1 MKSPL
6 ELERYFVSD
15 QAVTARNVFSS
26 EKEIETLIEEYSV
39 SNEAIRLPATENQPE
54 KWQVTVHIKHQPSPE
69 TNFPYDFR
77 LTIVGIF
84 RCTIEKSEPSHIER
98 LMKIN
103 GSSILYGMSREII
116 RANTERGPW
125 SGIVIPTYSFYE
137 PKPDN
142 EPPPEESA
150 AV

>member
-1 MKSPL
+1 MKSPI

-15 QAVTARNVFSS
+15 QAVTVRHAFSA
-26 EKEIETLIEEYSV
+26 EKEIETRIEEFSV
-39 SNEAIRLPATENQPE
+39 KNEAIRVTANEDGPE
-54 KWQVTVHIKHQPSPE
+54 KWQVTVEIKHLPAPE

-84 RCTIEKSEPSHIER
+84 RATLEKADAVHIER

-103 GSSILYGMSREII
+103 GSSILYGMAREII

-125 SGIVIPTYSFYE
+125 SGIVIPTHSFYE
-137 PKPDN
+137 PKPS
-142 EPPPEESA
+142 EEA
-150 AV
+150 PTE

>member
-15 QAVTARNVFSS
+15 QAVTARNVFSP
-26 EKEIETLIEEYSV
+26 EKEIETRVEEYSV
-39 SNEAIRLPATENQPE
+39 SNEAIRLPAAEDQPE
-54 KWQVTVHIKHQPSPE
+54 KWQVTVHIKHQPTME

-84 RCTIEKSEPSHIER
+84 QCLIEKADPAHIER

-103 GSSILYGMSREII
+103 GSSMLYGMSREII

-125 SGIVIPTYSFYE
+125 NGIVIPTYSFYE
-137 PKPDN
+137 PKPS
-142 EPPPEESA
+142 EETPA
-150 AV
+150 EK

>member
-15 QAVTARNVFSS
+15 QAVTARNAFSP
-26 EKEIETLIEEYSV
+26 EKEIETRVEEYSV
-39 SNEAIRLPATENQPE
+39 DNEAIRLPAADDQPE
-54 KWQVTVHIKHQPSPE
+54 KWQVTVHIKHQPSQE

-84 RCTIEKSEPSHIER
+84 SCEIQTAESEHIER
-98 LMKIN
+98 LMRIN

-137 PKPDN
+137 PKPTTEASSEN
-142 EPPPEESA
+142 SE

>member
-15 QAVTARNVFSS
+15 QAVTARNVFSP
-26 EKEIETLIEEYSV
+26 EKEIETRVEEYSV
-39 SNEAIRLPATENQPE
+39 TNEAIQLPSAEEGQSD
-54 KWQVTVHIKHQPSPE
+54 KWQVTVHIKHQPAKE

-84 RCTIEKSEPSHIER
+84 SCDIQTADAVHVKR
-98 LMKIN
+98 LVKIN

-137 PKPDN
+137 PKPN
-142 EPPPEESA
+142 TESPSEESG
-150 AV
+150 